1 MSLSTD
7 DLLSRVAKLEA
18 LNTHLTFRI
27 SRMAKLLEVEGAQRL
42 ADSGVNLTA
51 YRMMLVI
58 QVFEEVSVSDLARI
72 MLIDRAQVSRAA
84 TDMIDRGLL
93 EARADR
99 ISKRKKLL
107 ALTHQGGVVYAELRA
122 RFDERE
128 AALKEAVG
136 DNLDALWAGVNGISE
151 WLERADAEAPEP

>member
-7 DLLSRVAKLEA
+7 DLLSRVAKLDA

-27 SRMAKLLEVEGAQRL
+27 SRMAKLLEAEGAERL
-42 ADSGVNLTA
+42 AGSGINLTA

-58 QVFEEVSVSDLARI
+58 EVFDEISVSDLSRI

-84 TDMIDRGLL
+84 TDLIERGVL
-93 EARADR
+93 EARSDK

-107 ALTHQGGVVYAELRA
+107 ALTKDGAATYADLRTRFNDREL
-122 RFDERE
+122 
-128 AALKEAVG
+128 ALTDAIG
-136 DNLDALWAGVNGISE
+136 DDLDALWKGVNGITD
-151 WLERADAEAPEP
+151 WLERKVHGV